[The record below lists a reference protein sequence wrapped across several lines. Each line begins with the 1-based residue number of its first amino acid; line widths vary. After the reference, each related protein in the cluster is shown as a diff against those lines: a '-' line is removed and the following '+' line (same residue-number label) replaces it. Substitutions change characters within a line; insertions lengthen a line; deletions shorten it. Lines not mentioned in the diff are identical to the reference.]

1 MSEIN
6 IHREK
11 TNVLLLNGLFKI
23 SSSILFV
30 HRVKISL
37 FLNRSEVKFRYENI
51 ILTNNMSL
59 AWVIMSF
66 FEQTHSSSQLWEYV
80 YVSVSLFYVGGIIV

>member
-59 AWVIMSF
+59 A
-66 FEQTHSSSQLWEYV
+66 
-80 YVSVSLFYVGGIIV
+80 